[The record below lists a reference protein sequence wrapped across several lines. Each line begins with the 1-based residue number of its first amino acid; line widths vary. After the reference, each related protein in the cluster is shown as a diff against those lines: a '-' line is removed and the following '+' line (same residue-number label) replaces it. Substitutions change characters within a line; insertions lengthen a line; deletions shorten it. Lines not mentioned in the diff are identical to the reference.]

1 MQEEQPT
8 LTLYHDWDS
17 LMSFK
22 VRAALAEK
30 QLPWHSQRVVL
41 RKFEHL
47 QADYLRLNPDGV
59 VPTLVHQQAVI
70 TESSVINEY
79 LEDVFADIPLR
90 PSAALA
96 TAKMR
101 QWCKYF
107 DDEIHP
113 ALRPLTFELMIRQ
126 RFRNM
131 QKDELEQLVQAHPMP
146 QRAQAF
152 RKLVG
157 TDTDMD
163 AIFSAIGR
171 VRKIIRNVAHR
182 VTHTPWLA
190 GHDYS
195 LADTASM
202 ALVDRLQRLKLEGL
216 WQEVPETADWLQ
228 RLQAR
233 PAFKQAQPSADLR
246 LPSPQPDI
254 IARVRQALL
263 TPARQADYISSQA
276 WSNSSRGRR

>member
-1 MQEEQPT
+1 MKKEMPE

-30 QLPWHSQRVVL
+30 QLPWQSQRVVL
-41 RKFEHL
+41 REFEHL
-47 QADYLRLNPDGV
+47 QTDYLRLNPNGV

-79 LEDVFADIPLR
+79 LEDAFPAIPLT
-90 PSAALA
+90 PSASEGK
-96 TAKMR
+96 AKMR

-126 RFRNM
+126 RFRTM
-131 QKDELEQLVQAHPMP
+131 QKQQLEQLVQAHPMP
-146 QRAQAF
+146 QRAEAF

-157 TDTDMD
+157 TDTDMQ
-163 AIFSAIGR
+163 AVFSAIER
-171 VRKIIRNVAHR
+171 VRNIIRNLAQR
-182 VTHTPWLA
+182 VSHTPWLA
-190 GHDYS
+190 GSDYS

-202 ALVDRLQRLKLEGL
+202 ALVDRLQRLQLDCL
-216 WQEVPETADWLQ
+216 WQEAPETADWLQ
-228 RLQAR
+228 RLQTR
-233 PAFKQAQPSADLR
+233 PAFRQAQPSADLR
-246 LPSPQPDI
+246 MPSPQPEI
-254 IARVRQALL
+254 MARVRQELL
-263 TPARQADYISSQA
+263 TPARQAD
-276 WSNSSRGRR
+276 